1 MKTKRYRKPNVVDS
15 RILPLTEK
23 EQVEKERKQLIKD
36 TRTSGVFGINYS
48 VSNLEQ
54 KATERVMIKEVKSF
68 IFRFQSHRR
77 EIPDKIQLIENGIT
91 KLSHAWV
98 EKSII
103 NNPPW
108 VSEEE
113 LKPYNLKATDFGY
126 CSYVRLAE
134 YQRKDGT
141 YSIGFVA
148 PTEYECIEFSLMAG
162 YYTIHK
168 HIKQVA
174 QKHPTFS
181 DFMYESIVES
191 LTTAAKEKIEK
202 SANPDL
208 LRLYLSKS
216 PFYQYLLNFPISQSA

>member
-1 MKTKRYRKPNVVDS
+1 MKAKKYKKPNVVDS
-15 RILPLTEK
+15 RILPLTQK

-36 TRTSGVFGINYS
+36 TRKSGVFGINYS

-68 IFRFQSHRR
+68 VFQFKNHR
-77 EIPDKIQLIENGIT
+77 EAPDKIQLIRNGIT
-91 KLSHAWV
+91 ELSHAWV

-108 VSEEE
+108 LSEKE

-126 CSYVRLAE
+126 CSYVRLAD

-162 YYTIHK
+162 YYIAHK
-168 HIKQVA
+168 QIKQLA
-174 QKHPTFS
+174 QIHPMAPYVQLREQIAEYTRTIA
-181 DFMYESIVES
+181 EEEI
-191 LTTAAKEKIEK
+191 AKN
-202 SANPDL
+202 ANPDL
-208 LRLYLSKS
+208 FRLYLSKS
-216 PFYQYLLNFPISQSA
+216 PFYQYLLNI